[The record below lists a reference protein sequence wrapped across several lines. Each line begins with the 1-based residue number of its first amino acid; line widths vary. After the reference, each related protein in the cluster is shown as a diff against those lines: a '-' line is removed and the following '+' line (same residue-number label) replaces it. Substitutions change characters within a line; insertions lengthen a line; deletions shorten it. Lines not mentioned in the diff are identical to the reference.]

1 VWGLGA
7 LYLPGFE
14 VRPTWRLDRIGRG
27 GDHIPFVESGWP
39 GLRFTER
46 LENYNRQH
54 LPTDELAHVNFGYVA
69 RVARLD
75 AATVVSLAS
84 APAAPDSVK
93 RRREASASGGQA
105 WTVTWLPV
113 AGAVGYEILVRRTTS
128 PTWEQAVPVGRVT
141 RYVLPF
147 QLDDGWAGVRAVG
160 ADGHRSLARVAGPV
174 APPVPIARP
183 PQ

>member
-1 VWGLGA
+1 
-7 LYLPGFE
+7 
-14 VRPTWRLDRIGRG
+14 
-27 GDHIPFVESGWP
+27 
-39 GLRFTER
+39 
-46 LENYNRQH
+46 
-54 LPTDELAHVNFGYVA
+54 
-69 RVARLD
+69 
-75 AATVVSLAS
+75 LAS